1 MPDAGVHPSNHSGQ
15 VASPSHNTHF
25 GVSSQ
30 PDVNVLDIG
39 RKLEYLDRTSL
50 EMILEYSHYD
60 VMRSTAPP
68 CSCWPSCIDLWQTL
82 LFRVFKCRQF
92 ARLWKGY
99 ILHSTQKIP
108 LTLKLY
114 DFRLRG
120 SNQLSPTVFS
130 VFTTPAHTTLGT
142 FLGMMQQWLQAF

>member
-15 VASPSHNTHF
+15 VASPSHSTHF

-68 CSCWPSCIDLWQTL
+68 CSC
-82 LFRVFKCRQF
+82 
-92 ARLWKGY
+92 
-99 ILHSTQKIP
+99 
-108 LTLKLY
+108 
-114 DFRLRG
+114 
-120 SNQLSPTVFS
+120 
-130 VFTTPAHTTLGT
+130 
-142 FLGMMQQWLQAF
+142 